1 MNGVFRKGS
10 RWAGLAKRSAI
21 DLPDL
26 GNVAV
31 PALAIGGL
39 IGVVGVLVGLQCG
52 GLDKCFFRP
61 APEAVAVVE
70 PVVAAEPVVE
80 EQRLTADPVVVA
92 EPVPTPQEQQAM
104 QIASLIGG
112 SFAALNAND
121 EGWLQS
127 ARAAAAPLDP
137 APAIEEGDGAGP
149 SVVASASPG
158 WTGETAATAAI
169 AAAAVPVLPLDRPE
183 PLEVSAYAN
192 ARSTAPTVSAA
203 ARDQLDAVAEA
214 AAPEPAPAQV
224 ATTEVA
230 TAEVPEAT
238 GDLRTITGSGV
249 TVRSGPG
256 RSNERLFAL
265 SAGEQVTVLANEGG
279 WLQIRDDQ
287 NRTGWAYQSF
297 MR

>member
-1 MNGVFRKGS
+1 MNGVFRKGA
-10 RWAGLAKRSAI
+10 RWAGLAKRSSI

-70 PVVAAEPVVE
+70 PVVTAEPVVE
-80 EQRLTADPVVVA
+80 EQRLTPDPVVVA
-92 EPVPTPQEQQAM
+92 EPVQTPQEQQAM

-137 APAIEEGDGAGP
+137 APAIEQGDGAGP

-192 ARSTAPTVSAA
+192 SRSTAPTVSAA
-203 ARDQLDAVAEA
+203 ARDQLEAVAEA
-214 AAPEPAPAQV
+214 AAPEPEPA
-224 ATTEVA
+224 EVA
-230 TAEVPEAT
+230 TAQSPEAT
-238 GDLRTITGSGV
+238 GDIRTITGSGV

>member
-1 MNGVFRKGS
+1 MNGVFRKEA
-10 RWAGLAKRSAI
+10 RWAGLPKHSSFVR
-21 DLPDL
+21 PDL
-26 GNVAV
+26 GSLAV

-61 APEAVAVVE
+61 APEAIAVVE
-70 PVVAAEPVVE
+70 PAVAAEPVAA
-80 EQRLTADPVVVA
+80 EQRLTPDPVVVA
-92 EPVPTPQEQQAM
+92 EPVPTPEEQQAA

-112 SFAALNAND
+112 SFAAVNAND
-121 EGWLQS
+121 ECWLQS
-127 ARAAAAPLDP
+127 ARAATATLDTAPMV
-137 APAIEEGDGAGP
+137 EEGDGAGP
-149 SVVASASPG
+149 IAVASTSPA

-169 AAAAVPVLPLDRPE
+169 DAAAIPVMPLDRPE

-192 ARSTAPTVSAA
+192 TRSTPPAVSAA
-203 ARDQLDAVAEA
+203 AQDQLDAVAEA
-214 AAPEPAPAQV
+214 AAPEPAPEPV
-224 ATTEVA
+224 EVA
-230 TAEVPEAT
+230 TVEEPDAA
-238 GDLRTITGSGV
+238 GDIRTITGSGV

-256 RSNERLFAL
+256 RSNGRLFAL
-265 SAGEQVTVLANEGG
+265 SAGEKVTVLANQNG